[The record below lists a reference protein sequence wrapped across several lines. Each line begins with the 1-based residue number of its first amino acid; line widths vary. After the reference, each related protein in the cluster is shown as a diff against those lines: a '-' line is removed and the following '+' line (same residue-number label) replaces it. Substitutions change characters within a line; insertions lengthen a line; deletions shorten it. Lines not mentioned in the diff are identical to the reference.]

1 VKEEDS
7 AEEDDRSEDEEKIE
21 KSEAESACIPKGRH
35 CKPSK
40 RSRVS

>member
-21 KSEAESACIPKGRH
+21 KSEAESACIPKGSH